1 MLVRMFDLVM
11 LMLSVLRKREDSF
24 VEGFQNMGAN
34 VIKIK
39 LVVKNLG
46 TTSIGNT
53 NMVVVN
59 NHHLSLE
66 SKSELVS
73 FGRVF

>member
-1 MLVRMFDLVM
+1 MLLNGLKKM
-11 LMLSVLRKREDSF
+11 EDSL
-24 VEGFQNMGAN
+24 VDKRISEHGEN

-46 TTSIGNT
+46 TTTTISNT
-53 NMVVVN
+53 NLVVLN
-59 NHHLSLE
+59 NYHLSLD
-66 SKSELVS
+66 SKSELIY